1 MLQLM
6 KESVG
11 SELAAT
17 KKEWCEL
24 IGIRQS
30 NLIEVESGKR
40 GFTIEQIVKAA
51 EITGVSTDWILG
63 LSKTRK
69 GSTDASGIELIK
81 EGLRLIEQE
90 GKTKSTRKTKNR

>member
-6 KESVG
+6 KEAVG
-11 SELAAT
+11 SDVAAT

-51 EITGVSTDWILG
+51 EITDVSTDWILG
-63 LSKTRK
+63 LSKTRT
-69 GSTDASGIELIK
+69 GSNEASGIELIK
-81 EGLRLIEQE
+81 EGIRLIESE
-90 GKTKSTRKTKNR
+90 KIKGKKGKTK